1 MQINLG
7 TVPFLN
13 AMPLVRALEKGGA
26 GGFNV
31 TRFEPSVLAEKLAGG
46 AVDVGLVPSVEL
58 LRSDDLAAMPGI
70 SISSFGKVDSVV
82 LVSKREITAVR
93 TVSVDGGSRSS
104 AALLRIV
111 FELFLGTSPEYARR
125 DPGNGFL
132 DGVDAGMLIGDRGL
146 RALHLGREG
155 FPLAYDLGE
164 IWTEETGLPFVYA
177 VFAARKGARLGDV
190 DRRLLEARDRG
201 VEMVSEI
208 AGAEAQRLGL
218 RKEQCETY
226 LGRRIR
232 YGLGGPEIE
241 GLSKYRE
248 LLARL
253 GEMEGGG
260 GVDFYSEP
268 AEARKRPQG
277 RREWKNER

>member
-13 AMPLVRALEKGGA
+13 AAPLVRALEKGDG

-31 TRFEPSVLAEKLAGG
+31 MRFEPSVLSEKLADG

-58 LRSDDLAAMPGI
+58 LRSDGLAAMPGI

-82 LVSKREITAVR
+82 LVSKREITDVR
-93 TVSVDGGSRSS
+93 TVSVDRGSRSS

-111 FELFLGTSPEYARR
+111 IELFLGVSPEYARR

-190 DRRLLEARDRG
+190 DRRHLPPGNPAAVLPAAPSTVLPRQWEG
-201 VEMVSEI
+201 
-208 AGAEAQRLGL
+208 RLSRLPGISNCPQNRPPFPLAPNPYPGL
-218 RKEQCETY
+218 
-226 LGRRIR
+226 
-232 YGLGGPEIE
+232 
-241 GLSKYRE
+241 
-248 LLARL
+248 
-253 GEMEGGG
+253 
-260 GVDFYSEP
+260 
-268 AEARKRPQG
+268 
-277 RREWKNER
+277 